1 MLKGK
6 ALIDFEEWFEK
17 KKFIATGYYQGI
29 GADLEIQF
37 SAEYFFNFDH
47 GMQQGVLRE
56 FFESKGYG
64 LNINP
69 FWENNYVVGYE
80 YSLIIAREY
89 LETCD
94 EIFKDYN
101 TAFTHAIDK
110 ACELY
115 GRGE

>member
-6 ALIDFEEWFEK
+6 ALKDFEEWYEIWFIENH
-17 KKFIATGYYQGI
+17 KFITIEDRVNWFWKQPKQ
-29 GADLEIQF
+29 E
-37 SAEYFFNFDH
+37 
-47 GMQQGVLRE
+47 QQGVLRE
-56 FFESKGYG
+56 FFESKGYE

-94 EIFKDYN
+94 EIFKDYS
-101 TAFTHAIDK
+101 TAFTTAIQK
-110 ACELY
+110 ACEIIN
-115 GRGE
+115 GKGE

>member
-6 ALIDFEEWFEK
+6 ALQDFEIFTCK
-17 KKFIATGYYQGI
+17 KYG
-29 GADLEIQF
+29 F
-37 SAEYFFNFDH
+37 SEEEYEDFLKQPPEFRE
-47 GMQQGVLRE
+47 GVLRG
-56 FFESKGYG
+56 FFESKGYE

-94 EIFKDYN
+94 EIFKDYS
-101 TAFTHAIDK
+101 TAFAHAIDK
-110 ACELY
+110 ACEVY
-115 GRGE
+115 NGGEG